1 MQENLKI
8 EDVFE
13 EVDRQLIDELT
24 IFIEEYQQS
33 KTYYREQL

>member
-1 MQENLKI
+1 MSQPTEEMQENLKI

-24 IFIEEYQQS
+24 IFIEEYQ
-33 KTYYREQL
+33 

>member
-24 IFIEEYQQS
+24 IFIEEYQ
-33 KTYYREQL
+33 